1 MAVYGSNYGS
11 KDKSSGANTSNSQWG
26 WEDWAS
32 WAANAYNQ
40 YQRENDDGEFVRIP
54 QTPEQ
59 QAFWREIMNL
69 VQNSPNNAG
78 RLTGMADQI
87 VQGYGNMDTKMPGT
101 VGVPGIPG
109 SGGQVLY
116 QKPNTPID
124 WSKIPGLDTGM
135 PTPGAQP
142 NNFGAANPQGPSG
155 GKPGGRPQKEVFGGD
170 SGFDD
175 WYIRNGGTGYGYDV
189 LADSERPVAERP
201 GDFGSGGGMGGPAR
215 DDFGFVDIPGY
226 GGDGP
231 PPGMD
236 YAQLSP
242 EVRGHIRTLY
252 EYAKKY
258 GPKAL
263 VIAVSAGTFGPMSPL
278 ISAALGWATWL
289 YRKFGGNAP
298 PEYTQGGAPTG
309 SAPVTPP
316 TSGNGPLPPPA

>member
-1 MAVYGSNYGS
+1 MMAVYGSTYGS
-11 KDKSSGANTSNSQWG
+11 KDKGGGANTSNSQWG

-32 WAANAYNQ
+32 WAANAYNT
-40 YQRENDDGEFVRIP
+40 YQREHDDGRFVQIP

-59 QAFWREIMNL
+59 QAFWREIMGL

-87 VQGYGNMDTKMPGT
+87 VQGYGNMETQMPGT

-135 PTPGAQP
+135 PTTGTQP
-142 NNFGAANPQGPSG
+142 NNFGAAGGGASAAGG

-175 WYIRNGGTGYGYDV
+175 WYIRNGGTGYGYDMV
-189 LADSERPVAERP
+189 TGDQPAGGIPRN
-201 GDFGSGGGMGGPAR
+201 DFGLP
-215 DDFGFVDIPGY
+215 DIPGY
-226 GGDGP
+226 GGEGP
-231 PPGMD
+231 PEGMS
-236 YAQLSP
+236 YGQLSP
-242 EVRGHIRTLY
+242 EIRARATSI
-252 EYAKKY
+252 YAYIKEH
-258 GPKAL
+258 GLQAL
-263 VIAVSAGTFGPMSPL
+263 NVAVASGAFGPVSPL
-278 ISAALGWATWL
+278 LTGAIQFATWL

-298 PEYTQGGAPTG
+298 PEALQGGAPTG